1 MSLAETLAR
10 NLRDLTL
17 HAGLAKVPSY
27 RLFDLV
33 LKRRSPLSPSL
44 VRFTFGGPEIAR
56 VRTLAPDQRVKLL
69 FPAADG
75 SLSQLPATGDWRR
88 QVRSLEARRRPPMRT
103 YTIRALRREAGE
115 VDIDFVLHGETGP
128 ASRWAAH
135 ARPGERLVM
144 SAPDG
149 EYSGDPGGY
158 EWRPPKD
165 IRHILL
171 IGDETALPAIA
182 GILEELADR
191 DQRPTV
197 QAFIEI
203 PRESD
208 RLDLRCAPETQ
219 LNWLARDVAKHE
231 HGQEMLRAASELAT
245 LPEAGKPQRVSEV
258 DIDRQVLWEL
268 AKPTNGEFY
277 AWVAGESAA
286 VMAIRRHW
294 TGELGLDRRTASFMG
309 YWRQGKAST

>member
-1 MSLAETLAR
+1 M
-10 NLRDLTL
+10 
-17 HAGLAKVPSY
+17 
-27 RLFDLV
+27 
-33 LKRRSPLSPSL
+33 
-44 VRFTFGGPEIAR
+44 
-56 VRTLAPDQRVKLL
+56 
-69 FPAADG
+69 
-75 SLSQLPATGDWRR
+75 
-88 QVRSLEARRRPPMRT
+88 
-103 YTIRALRREAGE
+103 
-115 VDIDFVLHGETGP
+115 
-128 ASRWAAH
+128 
-135 ARPGERLVM
+135 
-144 SAPDG
+144 G

-294 TGELGLDRRTASFMG
+294 IGELGLDRRTASFMG

>member
-75 SLSQLPATGDWRR
+75 SLPQLPATGDWRR

-149 EYSGDPGGY
+149 EYSGDPG
-158 EWRPPKD
+158 
-165 IRHILL
+165 
-171 IGDETALPAIA
+171 A
-182 GILEELADR
+182 
-191 DQRPTV
+191 
-197 QAFIEI
+197 
-203 PRESD
+203 
-208 RLDLRCAPETQ
+208 
-219 LNWLARDVAKHE
+219 
-231 HGQEMLRAASELAT
+231 
-245 LPEAGKPQRVSEV
+245 
-258 DIDRQVLWEL
+258 
-268 AKPTNGEFY
+268 TNG
-277 AWVAGESAA
+277 VRRRISA
-286 VMAIRRHW
+286 I
-294 TGELGLDRRTASFMG
+294 SC
-309 YWRQGKAST
+309 